1 MEKKGKI
8 LIIDDNEDILFGL
21 NMLLKPLVDEVR
33 VATRPDQLLRFY
45 QMIQPDV
52 VLMDMNF
59 SYGRTDG
66 REGFD
71 MLHEVLKLDPD
82 DRQDIVDLM
91 DSKLRRDKYQDIK
104 SKGDINITA

>member
-1 MEKKGKI
+1 MCENARRITLFILTFAAEQRHIAFHPTHMEKKGKI

-71 MLHEVLKLDPD
+71 MLHEVLKLH
-82 DRQDIVDLM
+82 R
-91 DSKLRRDKYQDIK
+91 SE
-104 SKGDINITA
+104 